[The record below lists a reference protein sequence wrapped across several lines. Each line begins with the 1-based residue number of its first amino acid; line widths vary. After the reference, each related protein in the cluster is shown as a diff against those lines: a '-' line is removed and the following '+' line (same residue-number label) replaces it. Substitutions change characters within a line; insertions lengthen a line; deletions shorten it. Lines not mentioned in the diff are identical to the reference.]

1 MSLHDLMQNAEEIDL
16 FPEFTTLPW
25 YKRCLFTIRVKA
37 VVVLC
42 EVKYRLF
49 RRL

>member
-1 MSLHDLMQNAEEIDL
+1 MSLHDLIQSAKSIDL
-16 FPEFTTLPW
+16 FPDFATLPW
-25 YKRCLFTIRVKA
+25 YQRCLFTMRVKA
-37 VVVLC
+37 AVVLC